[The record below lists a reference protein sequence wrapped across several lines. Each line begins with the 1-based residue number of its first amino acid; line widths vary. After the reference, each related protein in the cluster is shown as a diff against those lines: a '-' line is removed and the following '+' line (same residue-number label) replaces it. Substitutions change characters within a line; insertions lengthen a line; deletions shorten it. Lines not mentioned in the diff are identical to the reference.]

1 MADVSDPGT
10 GVSDPGTGE
19 GDPGKITRNAFA
31 VVVNDQGQHALWQAG
46 LELPAGWRRQSAA
59 MPRRACLDAIADA
72 WPDIAPAS
80 VRAGAPGQ
88 PSPAGSWPAE
98 PTRDGQRPHP
108 VPPSRQVRFAHEL
121 VAGQASRRPGSTAVI
136 AEGTRLTYRELDQS
150 SNRLAHY
157 LRELGAGPETLIGV
171 YLERGVEAIRSLLAI
186 MKAGCGY
193 LPLDPSLPANR
204 LARICEEAHPMAI
217 LADPPAP
224 TRGDAAAPTRGDAPA
239 KLPGKFSGAGT
250 RLLPVSSLTADLARQ
265 PVTAP
270 QVSLHPD
277 HLAYA
282 IHTSGSTGRA
292 KAVAVSHGSLACV
305 INEISRAYGMS
316 PRDRVIQ
323 LASLAFDTSVEQIL
337 VTLASGATLTL
348 PPAGTIAPADLLR
361 YLEHH
366 RVTVIDLTPA
376 YWHQLLAITEPDDER
391 LRSVRLMITGG
402 ELADPADCRDAL
414 RTAPGARLLNA
425 YGLTEATITSALFDV
440 GAEPEARPSDTL
452 QPAAPVPVGQAIR
465 HARIMVLD
473 ETLTPVPAGTVGEVY
488 IGGCGVARGYLG
500 QPALTAERFLP
511 DRGGAPG
518 SIMYRTGDLGRW
530 REDGHLEVTGRA
542 DRQLKV
548 RGFRVEPG
556 EIESV
561 LGGHP
566 DIGRAA
572 VVATEQGPGDTRLAA
587 YYTLT
592 SGTSAG
598 GAEHRPPS
606 AASLRRFLRARL
618 PGYMI
623 PAAFVAL
630 DRMPLTAAGQPVPD
644 ALEPPQVPP
653 ASGPDHGEP
662 DHGEQR
668 TPMQAGMS
676 YLWSDLL
683 KTEQV
688 SLDDDFFALG
698 GDSLLAAV
706 MLAHTRVMFGIS
718 AHDVRPLTRCLLRD
732 PTLRGFAQATQDAR
746 AGRLAADGGPAQ
758 VDFAREVKLGVPAL
772 RHAGLG
778 RPPPNWRRPLEVLL
792 TGSTGFLGAHLL
804 HELLATTP
812 ARVWCL
818 VRAGDAAH
826 ALQRITDAA
835 ARYELSDL
843 PADRVVP
850 LPGDLASP
858 HLGLSPGEFREL
870 ARSTDVIYHA
880 GAVVNFIYPYEE
892 LRAANVAG
900 TREVIR
906 LATLGRG
913 IPVHFVSTTAVLAG
927 LGVMGVREVTEDTP
941 LAYPDRLGVGYVE
954 TKFVA
959 EELLRNAGRAGL
971 PVAIYRP
978 LDIIGSRRTG
988 AWNTATEMCALIRF
1002 ITDTGLAPSIDLPL
1016 DFVPADTCAAAIR
1029 HISSLEGATGHT
1041 YHLASPRYALLG
1053 SLVERLRDHGFG
1065 VSEIP
1070 FADWVSELLRYAAQ
1084 NPSHPMTPF
1093 LPLFVNLD
1101 QKSGLTLAEMY
1112 LEHVFPNYTRSNTEQ
1127 ALKGSG
1133 VDFPPIDGLLLDPN
1147 IARLIATGYLSAP
1160 GQPPPALPPGAEPG
1174 AWAAR

>member
-1 MADVSDPGT
+1 MSDPGAAT
-10 GVSDPGTGE
+10 Q
-19 GDPGKITRNAFA
+19 NAFA
-31 VVVNDQGQHALWQAG
+31 VVVNDQGQHALWPAE

-59 MPRRACLDAIADA
+59 MPRQACLDAIAGT
-72 WPDIAPAS
+72 W
-80 VRAGAPGQ
+80 
-88 PSPAGSWPAE
+88 
-98 PTRDGQRPHP
+98 RDGQRRHP
-108 VPPSRQVRFAHEL
+108 VRHPRHVRFAHEL
-121 VAGQASRRPGSTAVI
+121 FAGQASRRPGSAAVI
-136 AEGTRLTYRELDQS
+136 AEGPPLTYRELDQS
-150 SNRLAHY
+150 ANQLAHY

-171 YLERGVEAIRSLLAI
+171 YLERGAEAVRSLLAV

-193 LPLDPSLPANR
+193 LPLDPSLPADR
-204 LARICEEAHPMAI
+204 LARICEEARPMAI
-217 LADPPAP
+217 LAGTPTPQ
-224 TRGDAAAPTRGDAPA
+224 TRGDGPPA
-239 KLPGKFSGAGT
+239 LPGKFSAAGT
-250 RLLPVSSLTADLARQ
+250 RLLAISGLSADLARQ

-270 QVSLHPD
+270 EVSLHPD
-277 HLAYA
+277 AICYA
-282 IHTSGSTGRA
+282 IHTSGSTGRP
-292 KAVAVSHGSLACV
+292 KAVAVSYGSLACV
-305 INEISRAYGMS
+305 ISELSRAYQITGT
-316 PRDRVIQ
+316 DRVIQ

-337 VTLASGATLTL
+337 VTLASGATLML
-348 PPAGTIAPADLLR
+348 PPAGTIAPADLLG
-361 YLEHH
+361 YLEHQQ
-366 RVTVIDLTPA
+366 VTIIDLTPA
-376 YWHQLLAITEPDDER
+376 YWRQLLALTKPDDER

-402 ELADPADCRDAL
+402 EMADPADCQDAL
-414 RTAPGARLLNA
+414 RTAPWARLLNA
-425 YGLTEATITSALFDV
+425 YGLTETTITSALFDV
-440 GAEPEARPSDTL
+440 GAEPGVF
-452 QPAAPVPVGQAIR
+452 QPATPVPVGQPIR

-473 ETLTPVPAGTVGEVY
+473 ERLAPAPAGTVGEIY

-500 QPALTAERFLP
+500 QPALTAELFLP
-511 DRGGAPG
+511 DGDGAPG

-530 REDGHLEVTGRA
+530 RDDGNLQVTGRA

-561 LGGHP
+561 LAGHP

-592 SGTSAG
+592 RRASAD
-598 GAEHRPPS
+598 GAEHHPPS
-606 AASLRRFLRARL
+606 AASLRRFLRPRL

-623 PAAFVAL
+623 PAVFVAL
-630 DRMPLTAAGQPVPD
+630 DQMPLTPAGRPAPG
-644 ALEPPQVPP
+644 ALEPSRTPP
-653 ASGPDHGEP
+653 VSGP

-683 KTEQV
+683 KTGQV

-698 GDSLLAAV
+698 GDSLLASV

-746 AGRLAADGGPAQ
+746 AGKLTDGGEQSQ
-758 VDFAREVKLGVPAL
+758 VDFARETKLGVPGLLA
-772 RHAGLG
+772 AGPR
-778 RPPPNWRRPLEVLL
+778 RPQPNWRGSLEVLL

-804 HELLATTP
+804 HELLATTT

-818 VRAGDAAH
+818 VRARDGAH

-835 ARYELSDL
+835 ARYELGEL
-843 PADRVVP
+843 PSDRVVP

-906 LATLGRG
+906 LAGLGRG
-913 IPVHFVSTTAVLAG
+913 IPVHYVSSTAVLAG

-954 TKFVA
+954 TKFAA

-988 AWNTATEMCALIRF
+988 AWNTSTEMCALIRF
-1002 ITDTGLAPSIDLPL
+1002 ITDTGLAPGIDLPL

-1029 HISSLEGATGHT
+1029 HISSLDGATGRT
-1041 YHLASPRYALLG
+1041 YHLASPGYALLG

-1070 FADWVSELLRYAAQ
+1070 FGDWVSELLRYAAQ

-1093 LPLFVNLD
+1093 LPLFVDLD

-1127 ALKGSG
+1127 ALQGSG
-1133 VDFPPIDGLLLDPN
+1133 VAFPPIDGRLLDPN
-1147 IARLIATGYLSAP
+1147 IDRLIATGYLSAP
-1160 GQPPPALPPGAEPG
+1160 GQPAPALLSGPEPGAALLPRPEPGAEPG
-1174 AWAAR
+1174 AGPAR